1 LGVAVSII
9 DLVFRRQRAGSVICT
24 SCGVL
29 VGVGDDRCYNCG
41 RWNPGLW
48 GWAPAFRALG
58 HDLGFVPFVIGTCI
72 VIYGL
77 TLLAT
82 VALFRSEVG
91 TGGFL
96 TFGSPSPDA
105 VFVFGGS
112 GAIPIFAAHR
122 WWTVLSASWLHFG
135 ILHIFMNM
143 MAVRQLAPAVADLF
157 GPGRMIIIYVLGGV
171 IGFVTSSLAGAF
183 IPPLPI
189 LPPLIVLEAGRFT
202 AGASASICGLIGA
215 VLAYGHRSGSRAAR
229 SYAMSNVAMLAIMGF
244 LIPVI
249 DNYAH
254 FGGLGGGYL
263 IARALDPLKPERI
276 DHLAIAVGLLAVS
289 LLSVVVSVVH
299 GLSS

>member
-1 LGVAVSII
+1 M
-9 DLVFRRQRAGSVICT
+9 FRRQRSGSVICT

-29 VGVGDDRCYNCG
+29 VGVGDERCYNCN

-72 VIYGL
+72 VTYGL
-77 TLLAT
+77 TILAT
-82 VALFRSEVG
+82 LILFRSGIG
-91 TGGFL
+91 TGNFV

-105 VFVFGGS
+105 VFLFGGS
-112 GAIPIFAAHR
+112 GALPVFRFHR

-135 ILHIFMNM
+135 LLHIFMNM
-143 MAVRQLAPAVADLF
+143 MAVRQLAPAVANLF
-157 GPGRMIIIYVLGGV
+157 GPGRMIIIYVAGGMV
-171 IGFVTSSLAGAF
+171 GFVTSSLAGAF
-183 IPPLPI
+183 IPPIPI

-215 VLAYGHRSGSRAAR
+215 ILAYGHRTGSGAAR
-229 SYAMSNVAMLAIMGF
+229 SYAMSNVIMLAFMGF

-263 IARALDPLKPERI
+263 IARLLDPLKTERI
-276 DHLAIAVGLLAVS
+276 DHLAIAAVLLA
-289 LLSVVVSVVH
+289 LSILSMIASVIH
-299 GLSS
+299 GIYF